1 MIAIDTT
8 TFTRENAFA
17 RPAWDAITTARSP
30 AWRLAGFLFGVIG
43 LTGFA
48 PNLATLFVL
57 SGLLGMHYVPATV
70 IATQVAILW
79 NFVLLE
85 QVVYR
90 RLGAGPWYGRAATFA
105 AINNVDL
112 LLRIPLLAALVE
124 EAHIN
129 YLLATVIT
137 LVAIF
142 VMRFLVT
149 DRLIYRLGRRDPVV
163 ATLVTDSRPSGTHR
177 RQCSQWTRSD
187 DRDGVDAYASSRGA
201 T

>member
-1 MIAIDTT
+1 MIAISTT
-8 TFTRENAFA
+8 TSPGRMPRA
-17 RPAWDAITTARSP
+17 RHALRSATASP
-30 AWRLAGFLFGVIG
+30 LGRLALFGIIG

-48 PNLATLFVL
+48 PNLATLFVV

-70 IATQVAILW
+70 IATQVATLW

-90 RLGAGPWYGRAATFA
+90 RHPRRQWYGRAATFA
-105 AINNVDL
+105 AINNMDL

-149 DRLIYRLGRRDPVV
+149 DRLIYRLGRREPVV
-163 ATLVTDSRPSGTHR
+163 ATLATDTGPLVASRRPL
-177 RQCSQWTRSD
+177 
-187 DRDGVDAYASSRGA
+187 ALEEI
-201 T
+201 